1 MTEKPRPRLLFFY
14 SPRSGACR
22 RTESLLAE
30 VLQWRRNH
38 DTFDVT
44 RVAVEAHPELVERL
58 RIEKVPTFLVVGEG
72 KVQARLV
79 APSGIREI
87 RTFLGP
93 WLRSASWA
101 RRVRVET
108 PAAQP
113 ELAAAPAG
121 LVVSR

>member
-1 MTEKPRPRLLFFY
+1 MIEKARPRLLFFY

-22 RTESLLAE
+22 RSESLLAE
-30 VLQWRRNH
+30 VLQCRRNH
-38 DTFDVT
+38 DTFVLT

-58 RIEKVPTFLVVGEG
+58 DIEKVPTFLVVAEG

-87 RTFLGP
+87 RTFLQP
-93 WLRSASWA
+93 WLQPSSITRQLRGTA
-101 RRVRVET
+101 
-108 PAAQP
+108 AAQP
-113 ELAAAPAG
+113 ERSTAPAG